1 MESTITSVIAVLG
14 TLGGALVAGVLH
26 SRSAAR
32 SEQVALRERL
42 RREQQDAALALIKAV
57 KAHRRNCFTRWKLR
71 TLRASCEAQEAA
83 RFESWDTRSDVT
95 DAQDALHLITDNAE
109 LLRRADAVVGAS
121 LALSEVDDTTTQ
133 ADMDTRGDAARAAHA
148 AFVAAAARCINGV

>member
-1 MESTITSVIAVLG
+1 MESTITSIIAVLG

-32 SEQVALRERL
+32 SEQAALRERL
-42 RREQQDAALALIKAV
+42 RRERQDAAQSLIRAL
-57 KAHRRNCFTRWKLR
+57 KAHRRNLYTRWKLK
-71 TLRASCEAQEAA
+71 TLRASDEAQEAA
-83 RFESWDTRSDVT
+83 RFESWNTRSEVT
-95 DAQDALHLITDNAE
+95 DAQDALRLVTDDTE
-109 LLRRADAVVGAS
+109 LLHRADAAVGAS

-133 ADMDTRGDAARAAHA
+133 AVMDTRGDAARAAHA